1 MSLVGADRFTL
12 GTARELMVR
21 YGLSP
26 KKALGQNFLVD
37 PRVQARIVEAAKIEP
52 TDEVI
57 EIGPGLGAI
66 TAHLVTRAKRVWA
79 LERDGDLA
87 TVLETEMASVPGL
100 KIVRGDALDFDFESA
115 RKEAEGPFVLVGNL
129 PYVITSP
136 LMFQA
141 MEAASGGRV
150 IKRAIFMVQK
160 EFAQRM
166 VAPPG
171 NKVYGRLSVMIQQ
184 AAAVEIMFHVS
195 AGAFL
200 PPPAV
205 TSSVVSLIPRPAPL
219 ADPGD
224 PARFDRLVREA
235 FSGRRKMLRRSLEPA
250 FGGERVAAALVMA
263 GIEGTRRAEELS
275 VVQFGALSRA
285 LGMVDA

>member
-1 MSLVGADRFTL
+1 VTPDATGRFNL
-12 GTARELMVR
+12 DSARALMVR

-26 KKALGQNFLVD
+26 RKALGQNFLVD
-37 PRVQARIVEAAKIEP
+37 PRAQARIVEAARLAP
-52 TDEVI
+52 DDEVI

-87 TVLETEMASVPGL
+87 TVLETEMASAPGL
-100 KIVRGDALDFDFESA
+100 RVVRGDALDFDFAAA
-115 RKEAEGPFVLVGNL
+115 RREADGPFVLVGNL

-136 LMFQA
+136 LLFQA
-141 MEAASGGRV
+141 MQAADGGRV
-150 IKRAIFMVQK
+150 IKRAVFMVQK

-171 NKVYGRLSVMIQQ
+171 NKVFGRLSVMIQQ
-184 AAAVEIMFHVS
+184 AAAVEILFHVG

-205 TSSVVSLIPRPAPL
+205 TSTVVSVVPRATPL

-224 PARFDRLVREA
+224 PARFERLVREA

-250 FGGERVAAALVMA
+250 FGGERVAAALASA
-263 GIEGTRRAEELS
+263 GIPGTKRAEELA
-275 VVQFGALSRA
+275 VAEFAALSRA
-285 LGMVDA
+285 LGTDDA